1 MSHVKKFIPDRSNY
15 PWLWNHNHIQR
26 HLDFCWVI
34 GKKANITSFI
44 HEENGLPYTTYN
56 CITRAYTFVSFS
68 NGICA
73 CFFLFFFSS
82 SRVAAKKMVTHTR
95 DERKT
100 HKSRDGSG
108 ALLPFKDFSRHVIVI
123 YECKVMKKLLWW
135 SFFLAV

>member
-1 MSHVKKFIPDRSNY
+1 MSHVKKFIPDRSNSHSETSRFLLSY
-15 PWLWNHNHIQR
+15 R
-26 HLDFCWVI
+26 
-34 GKKANITSFI
+34 KESFI
-44 HEENGLPYTTYN
+44 HEENGLPYTYN

-73 CFFLFFFSS
+73 CFFLFSS
-82 SRVAAKKMVTHTR
+82 GRVATKKMVTHTR

-100 HKSRDGSG
+100 HKSRAGSG